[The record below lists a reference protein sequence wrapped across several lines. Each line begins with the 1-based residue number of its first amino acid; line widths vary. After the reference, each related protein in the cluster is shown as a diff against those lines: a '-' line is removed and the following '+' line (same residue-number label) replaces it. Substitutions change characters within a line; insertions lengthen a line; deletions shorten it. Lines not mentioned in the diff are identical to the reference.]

1 MKGAIRMLTPIICV
15 LTILALGGIT
25 GYILEKKA
33 FNNGICPKCGN
44 HMRMFDEDSQ
54 GGRGY
59 ECNECD
65 YGCWVSYDSIDKRRV
80 VKYR

>member
-1 MKGAIRMLTPIICV
+1 MFTPIICV
-15 LTILALGGIT
+15 LVVLTLGGIT

-44 HMRMFDEDSQ
+44 RMSLFDEDSQ

-65 YGCWVSYDSIDKRRV
+65 YGCWVSYNSIDKERT